1 MMVSQADMQGAEAGW
16 IVIGHIDQ
24 IPVRGARCVKTPLG
38 KFAVFRTADGAVFA
52 LENRCP
58 HKQASLADGIVHGHA
73 VTCPMHNWVISLE
86 TGAAQG
92 ADEGQVLT
100 LPVRNVGGTLLL
112 HLGAA
117 ASALQV
123 AAE

>member
-16 IVIGHIDQ
+16 IAIGHIDQ

-100 LPVRNVGGTLLL
+100 LPVRNEGGTLLL

>member
-38 KFAVFRTADGAVFA
+38 KFAMFRTADGAVFA

-100 LPVRNVGGTLLL
+100 LPVRNEGGTLLL

>member
-100 LPVRNVGGTLLL
+100 LPVRNEGGTLLL
-112 HLGAA
+112 HMGAA
-117 ASALQV
+117 AGAFQV